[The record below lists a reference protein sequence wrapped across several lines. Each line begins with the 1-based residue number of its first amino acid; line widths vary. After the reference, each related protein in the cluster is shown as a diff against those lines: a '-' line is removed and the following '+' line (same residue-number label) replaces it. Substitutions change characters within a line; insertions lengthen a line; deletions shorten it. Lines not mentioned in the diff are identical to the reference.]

1 VANGFKIVSS
11 GLFIANVSVY
21 TSISGCSCQV
31 LTFFEWNMLSI
42 RVLVALSQTKV
53 DDVDTVLSGFS
64 TSDEEVIG
72 LDISMNDSL
81 FMNNFYSLNLPHPYH

>member
-1 VANGFKIVSS
+1 
-11 GLFIANVSVY
+11 
-21 TSISGCSCQV
+21 
-31 LTFFEWNMLSI
+31 MLSV

-72 LDISMNDSL
+72 LDISVYDSL
-81 FMNNFYSLNLPHPYH
+81 FMNDFNSLNLSHHYHYCIVLPFE